1 MTAGPPPLA
10 HLPLLPTTVVGS
22 HGIPGWFH
30 VARQAVAR
38 GEFGATDLE
47 ELYADATRLAIQDME
62 QAGVDV
68 ISDGEMRRLH
78 FVQDFYGRLAGL
90 QPLGAARKLGSA
102 GYDMVPQY
110 RAVERIT
117 LRAQCEQ
124 EDPSPPARGN
134 PGSGQALGSLPA
146 AGLGIVEEYTFART
160 LTERPLK
167 VTCPGAADVR
177 AANPARR
184 RPVRG
189 SV

>member
-124 EDPSPPARGN
+124 EDTR
-134 PGSGQALGSLPA
+134 LLPA